1 MNDDTTLSA
10 QITSLRG
17 VRTQFTGNTRLMI
30 SELIADL
37 VDLRQAVTVIGKFVK
52 HYKPDKFLNGSVS
65 FQILVV

>member
-17 VRTQFTGNTRLMI
+17 VRTQFTGDTRLMI

-37 VDLRQAVTVIGKFVK
+37 VDLRQAVTVIGIVCKTIVGWIMF
-52 HYKPDKFLNGSVS
+52 
-65 FQILVV
+65 

>member
-17 VRTQFTGNTRLMI
+17 VRTQFTGDTRLMI

-52 HYKPDKFLNGSVS
+52 AL
-65 FQILVV
+65 